1 MGVLDELD
9 YVLKPANAA
18 QRVTQKIAASGP
30 GAWVFQRTMYPIDKV
45 LYKRTSGRRIRSTRC
60 CTNAPTVG

>member
-9 YVLKPANAA
+9 YALKPANAG

-30 GAWVFQRTMYPIDKV
+30 GAWVFQRTLYPIDKV
-45 LYKRTSGRRIRSTRC
+45 LYKRTLSLIHI
-60 CTNAPTVG
+60 

>member
-18 QRVTQKIAASGP
+18 QRLTQRIAASGP
-30 GAWVFQRTMYPIDKV
+30 GAWVFQRTPYPVDKV
-45 LYKRTSGRRIRSTRC
+45 LY
-60 CTNAPTVG
+60 NAPTVG